1 MAAAIVPTPLMM
13 GMAMAATMP
22 VNVHPVRVLICSA

>member
-1 MAAAIVPTPLMM
+1 MAAAIVPTTLMM
-13 GMAMAATMP
+13 GMATAATMP

>member
-1 MAAAIVPTPLMM
+1 MM

-22 VNVHPVRVLICSA
+22 VNDHPVRVLICSA

>member
-1 MAAAIVPTPLMM
+1 MM

-22 VNVHPVRVLICSA
+22 VNVHPVRVLICLA